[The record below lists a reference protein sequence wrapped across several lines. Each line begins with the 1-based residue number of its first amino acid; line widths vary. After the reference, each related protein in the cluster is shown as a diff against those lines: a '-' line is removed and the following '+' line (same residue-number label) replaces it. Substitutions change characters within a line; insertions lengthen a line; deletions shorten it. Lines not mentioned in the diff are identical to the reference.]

1 MLHNHQKRIIMEI
14 SISSQNVLRVINIIA
29 WVIFVGLCIEAGG
42 ILFNSIYAIFINPI
56 ASKSFWMKADLSAL
70 YNYDK
75 GFFMVVVSLMSI
87 VAVLKAIMFY
97 LIITLFNH
105 RTFQFTQPFNAILEK
120 FISNLAYLSFG
131 IGLFSIWGNR
141 YCDWLNFNG
150 VELPPMQSLR
160 MAGGDVW
167 LFMCAILFVIA
178 YIVKRGVE
186 IQTENDLTV

>member
-1 MLHNHQKRIIMEI
+1 MEI
-14 SISSQNVLRVINIIA
+14 KISSQNVLKTVNIIA
-29 WVIFVGLCIEAGG
+29 WIIFIGLCVEAGG
-42 ILFNSIYAIFINPI
+42 ILFNSIYAILINPI
-56 ASKSFWMKADLSAL
+56 AAKSFWMKADLSGL

-75 GFFMVVVSLMSI
+75 GYFISVIVLMCI
-87 VAVLKAIMFY
+87 VAILKALMFY
-97 LIITLFNH
+97 LIIALFHH
-105 RTFQFTQPFNAILEK
+105 RSFQFTQPFNTVLEK

-141 YCDWLNFNG
+141 YCDWLSFNG
-150 VELPPMQSLR
+150 VALPSIQSLR